1 MRAHAN
7 AHSKGTVASNDMQ
20 HIDLCEPDNMPVNNM
35 ALELLSPQ
43 HEAMINWRILRASA
57 NNGCMRVCVRPRMKK
72 GYIHSNNENNQNKW
86 CAACGCMQ
94 TCLGMRMR
102 CSTAEW
108 HGLHGYSGVSVAH
121 DLCLRVRVCACLCGI
136 VGTYLCCHGLRCGS
150 SSRRPAH
157 GRLDSRS
164 FSVPPCRRLRRILCC
179 VHLYQLRLVGKYAT
193 DNMPSSGARAS
204 VTISHSARTI

>member
-1 MRAHAN
+1 MGGRTCVFWCVAVVTGPRACRTVPCSKCDQSGRATWGLAPARDTQHACVLMRMRTRKATRS
-7 AHSKGTVASNDMQ
+7 HSRHTVASNDMQ

-86 CAACGCMQ
+86 CAACGCAES
-94 TCLGMRMR
+94 CLGMRVH

-108 HGLHGYSGVSVAH
+108 HGLHGYSEVSVAH
-121 DLCLRVRVCACLCGI
+121 EHVHARALWRVLVWN
-136 VGTYLCCHGLRCGS
+136 
-150 SSRRPAH
+150 RRYVPV
-157 GRLDSRS
+157 LSRS
-164 FSVPPCRRLRRILCC
+164 EMRIKLS
-179 VHLYQLRLVGKYAT
+179 
-193 DNMPSSGARAS
+193 PSCSRQ
-204 VTISHSARTI
+204 T